1 MEFSSAEGDNDR
13 LPELVGHLIR
23 RSAAVIVA
31 NGTAALAVKAVS
43 TTVPVIFV
51 TGSDPVQEGLVA
63 SLHKPGA
70 NVTGVLFF
78 ASTLGTKRWE
88 LLRQLV
94 PAATRIAI
102 LCNPNSLNTE
112 TELME
117 VQGAADAMGQHLVIV
132 PVTSENDI
140 EAAFQRVLADTAGAL
155 IVGSGALLNSNRDR
169 IVALAARAGL
179 PAIYSERQAAVAGG
193 LVSYGTDQTDAYRQ
207 AGIYA
212 GRILKG
218 EKPSDLPVIRGT
230 KFDLTINLRTAK
242 SLGLTISPSL
252 LARADE
258 VIE

>member
-1 MEFSSAEGDNDR
+1 MKRREFIGGLAGAAWSRAAWAQQSMPVVGFLRSATLSGVPHFVEGCRAGLKETGFVDGQNVAMEFSSAEGDNDR
-13 LPELVGHLIR
+13 LPELVGDLIR
-23 RSAAVIVA
+23 RPAAVIVA

-51 TGSDPVQEGLVA
+51 TGSDPVREGLVA

-117 VQGAADAMGQHLVIV
+117 VQGAADAMGRHLVIV
-132 PVTSENDI
+132 PVTSGSDI
-140 EAAFQRVLADTAGAL
+140 EAA
-155 IVGSGALLNSNRDR
+155 S
-169 IVALAARAGL
+169 ARPRG
-179 PAIYSERQAAVAGG
+179 YRGC
-193 LVSYGTDQTDAYRQ
+193 SYCRFWGTV
-207 AGIYA
+207 
-212 GRILKG
+212 
-218 EKPSDLPVIRGT
+218 EFES
-230 KFDLTINLRTAK
+230 
-242 SLGLTISPSL
+242 
-252 LARADE
+252 
-258 VIE
+258 

>member
-1 MEFSSAEGDNDR
+1 MTTWKVMAQSS
-13 LPELVGHLIR
+13 L
-23 RSAAVIVA
+23 RSVQ
-31 NGTAALAVKAVS
+31 
-43 TTVPVIFV
+43 
-51 TGSDPVQEGLVA
+51 TG
-63 SLHKPGA
+63 
-70 NVTGVLFF
+70 
-78 ASTLGTKRWE
+78 R
-88 LLRQLV
+88 
-94 PAATRIAI
+94 
-102 LCNPNSLNTE
+102 
-112 TELME
+112 
-117 VQGAADAMGQHLVIV
+117 AADAMGQHLVIV

-140 EAAFQRVLADTAGAL
+140 EAAFQRVVADTAGAL
-155 IVGSGALLNSNRDR
+155 IVGSGALLNSNRER

-230 KFDLTINLRTAK
+230 KFELTINTKTAK
-242 SLGLTISPSL
+242 VLGLTIPPSL